1 MGFLWIQSMF
11 NVDTKNAWFC
21 VTFIQNYASAP
32 PLNGHLG
39 GVIFLAF
46 RRGEGFA
53 VLTVPI

>member
-1 MGFLWIQSMF
+1 MF
-11 NVDTKNAWFC
+11 NVDTKNALFC

-32 PLNGHLG
+32 LNGHLG
-39 GVIFLAF
+39 GGIFLAF

>member
-1 MGFLWIQSMF
+1 MF
-11 NVDTKNAWFC
+11 NVDTKNALFC
-21 VTFIQNYASAP
+21 VTFIQNYASP